1 MTQRERIW
9 TLSLL
14 GFHWLLIS
22 FILGTV
28 TLIGPVRWITRV
40 TRRLHWTQGTE
51 NALVIGVIL
60 LLVLVSFVAARL
72 LMRLMAH
79 VSRATAAAMSL
90 LTVVAASAALG
101 LWMNPVW
108 VVSHMGAEVKA
119 GDRFTFGPYPTEAR
133 MGALK
138 AEGYTAIISLL
149 HPAVRPFE
157 PKLIADELH
166 AAERV
171 GLKFIH
177 VPMLPW
183 ISGNDEALVRLA
195 AIAGTPGG
203 RYYVHCYLGQDRVQM
218 ARAVVERSGPDIR
231 VATRQAPA
239 SFRKLTQYE
248 RGAMYELENEVFLV
262 PFPTD
267 EEFVA
272 IVGAARTVVSLL
284 DPRDPN
290 DRPWLERERSLLARY
305 GTTLVE
311 LPMATGHEDP
321 ARALEIVRSVRRLP
335 RPVVVHS
342 FLSPSTGRAPASQ
355 AFMQAY
361 LSELPVGIRDQGSG
375 TTNR

>member
-1 MTQRERIW
+1 MRQRERIW

-14 GFHWLLIS
+14 GFHGLLIS

-40 TRRLHWTQGTE
+40 TRRLHWTQGAE

-60 LLVLVSFVAARL
+60 LLVLVSFVAARV

-119 GDRFTFGPYPTEAR
+119 GDRFTFGPYPTEAH

-149 HPAVRPFE
+149 HPAVLPFE
-157 PKLIADELH
+157 PTLIADELH

-177 VPMLPW
+177 VPMVPW

-231 VATRQAPA
+231 VAKRQAPA
-239 SFRKLTQYE
+239 SFRKVTQYE

-290 DRPWLERERSLLARY
+290 DRPWLDRERSLLARY

-311 LPMATGHEDP
+311 LPMATGDDDP

-361 LSELPVGIRDQGSG
+361 LTAR
-375 TTNR
+375 

>member
-1 MTQRERIW
+1 MTQRERVW
-9 TLSLL
+9 NLL
-14 GFHWLLIS
+14 LLVVHWLLIGFS
-22 FILGTV
+22 LGTV
-28 TLIGPVRWITRV
+28 TLIGPVRWITRFG
-40 TRRLHWTQGTE
+40 RRLNWTQGTE
-51 NALVIGVIL
+51 NAVVIGVIL
-60 LLVLVSFVAARL
+60 LLVLVSFAATRL
-72 LMRLMAH
+72 LMRLMAQ

-90 LTVVAASAALG
+90 LTIVAASAALG

-108 VVSHMGAEVKA
+108 VVSHMGAEMQA
-119 GDRFTFGPYPTEAR
+119 GERFTFGPYPTEAR
-133 MGALK
+133 MRELK
-138 AEGYTAIISLL
+138 AGGYTAIISLL
-149 HPAVRPFE
+149 HPAVLPFE
-157 PKLIADELH
+157 PKLIADELA
-166 AAERV
+166 AAEQV

-183 ISGNDEALVRLA
+183 ISGNEEALVRLA
-195 AIAGTPGG
+195 TIARAPGG

-218 ARAVVERSGPDIR
+218 ARTVVERSGLDA
-231 VATRQAPA
+231 VMAKRQVPT

-248 RGAMYELENEVFLV
+248 RGAMYELEDEVFLV

-311 LPMATGHEDP
+311 LPMATDREDP
-321 ARALEIVRSVRRLP
+321 ARALEIARSVRRLP

-355 AFMQAY
+355 AFMRAY
-361 LSELPVGIRDQGSG
+361 LNDVH
-375 TTNR
+375 